1 MYDLKYFK
9 SIEQKFMSEIT
20 NIYLNLFVMKEKN
33 NLNLKSTLIVNV
45 LDFSQSSSIKRHI
58 QYVTN
63 LKNLEDLNFVI
74 SYFAIKILK

>member
-1 MYDLKYFK
+1 
-9 SIEQKFMSEIT
+9 MSEIT

-58 QYVTN
+58 QYETN
-63 LKNLEDLNFVI
+63 LNLKDLHFVI
-74 SYFAIKILK
+74 SYFAFKIEKET